1 MTPRILIPAVLL
13 AAMSLA
19 ACGKQGLL
27 DRPAPLFGARAQSD
41 YLKAK
46 RAADRANG
54 ESNVN
59 QSATSQTNGDYSQGN
74 DGSKDPALQPLR
86 SDPIPGAA
94 PDPFGSRPMGGV
106 LPDPY
111 ADPNRAPR

>member
-1 MTPRILIPAVLL
+1 MTPRLLIPAALL
-13 AAMSLA
+13 SAIALS

-27 DRPAPLFGARAQSD
+27 DRPAPLFGSQARAD
-41 YLKAK
+41 YIREK

-54 ESNVN
+54 EASTDAR
-59 QSATSQTNGDYSQGN
+59 ATSQTNGDYSVQG

-94 PDPFGSRPMGGV
+94 PSPFGSQGVGGV